1 MGRSTRTV
9 RAAALALLA
18 AAGAYLWAA
27 PGGGKVRESAE
38 CVAVGYEWREEL
50 SLRCGVIRREEP
62 LAVGDR
68 AFRFTADPGERL
80 PAGAV
85 MAVAFTDAAEYLRG
99 SLLLRLRRE
108 LSERRG
114 AGPVPDSAVR
124 QRVSDLSRAVARG
137 DFGAVGA
144 AALSLALAVSPG
156 QTEAEAA
163 LEREIAA
170 LEAAGADRGLITAPF
185 GCFFSPYTD
194 GWEALSPEAVQTM
207 TTDDLA
213 ALFAA
218 DPQPSLSAGKAA
230 AGSEWVLAALTDAR
244 TASRFLPGDRADF
257 RSDPGD
263 FSGEVIRVRVES
275 DGRAAVFFRCT
286 EGLPAVLDIRV
297 LTVFAQ
303 TDSASGLLL
312 DPRALRED
320 SQGAFVWRV
329 AGPFL
334 RREAVSVLRSLPE
347 GALVS
352 SPGLREGDRVV
363 TGDGEFYDGMMY

>member
-1 MGRSTRTV
+1 MARSTRTV

-18 AAGAYLWAA
+18 AAGAYLWAD
-27 PGGGKVRESAE
+27 PGSGKARERAE

-50 SLRCGVIRREEP
+50 PLRCGVIRREEP
-62 LAVGDR
+62 LAVGER
-68 AFRFTADPGERL
+68 AFRFTAVRGQRL

-85 MAVAFTDAAEYLRG
+85 MAVAFTDAADYLRG

-114 AGPVPDSAVR
+114 AGPVPDSTVR
-124 QRVSDLSRAVARG
+124 QRATELSRAAARG
-137 DFGAVGA
+137 DFDAAGA

-156 QTEAEAA
+156 QPEAEAA

-170 LEAAGADRGLITAPF
+170 LEAAGAGAGLITAPF

-194 GWEALSPEAVQTM
+194 GWEVLSPEAAETM
-207 TTDDLA
+207 TADDLA

-244 TASRFLPGDRADF
+244 TASRFPPGDRVRF

-263 FSGEVIRVRVES
+263 FSGEAVRVRVES

-286 EGLPAVLDIRV
+286 EGLPALLDARV
-297 LTVFAQ
+297 LTVWAQ
-303 TDSASGLLL
+303 TDWASGLLL
-312 DPRALRED
+312 DSRALRED
-320 SQGAFVWRV
+320 GDGTYVWRV

-347 GALVS
+347 GTLVS
-352 SPGLREGDRVV
+352 SVGLREGDRVLV
-363 TGDGEFYDGMMY
+363 QDGDYYDGMLY